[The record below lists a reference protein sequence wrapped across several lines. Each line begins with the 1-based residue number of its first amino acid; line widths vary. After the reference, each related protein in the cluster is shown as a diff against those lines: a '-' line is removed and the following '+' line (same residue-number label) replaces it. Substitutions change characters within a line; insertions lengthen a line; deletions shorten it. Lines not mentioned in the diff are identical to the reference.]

1 MRSIFKEG
9 LTVHLET
16 LGFPVGLMH
25 GIRSGYQPLG
35 SQPLD
40 SQMMFRGELWKPSGS
55 MAVSVFQPS
64 HLLEICILNSMIGTW
79 C

>member
-1 MRSIFKEG
+1 MIRSIFKEW
-9 LTVHLET
+9 LTVHLEVPR
-16 LGFPVGLMH
+16 FPNRPRPWHKTGLPAP
-25 GIRSGYQPLG
+25 GLTDG
-35 SQPLD
+35 
-40 SQMMFRGELWKPSGS
+40 MFRGELWKPSGS